1 MLGKTSRARLLTC
14 HPDLIRF
21 VSALADDVDA
31 GLVPGVSDISV
42 ACGHRNKADQ
52 DREFAEGDSKL
63 EWPKSKHNSLPSRA
77 VDVWLYPVSW
87 GDLRPWR
94 ALRAHALVVAARL
107 GIKIRVISWDWPHF
121 ELVGS

>member
-87 GDLRPWR
+87 DDLRPWR